1 VIASMAAGAASRML
15 PGMNTLLPS
24 PRIILAAL
32 LAVAVV
38 AAAMIAS
45 APSEA
50 SQYPSNA
57 KDITLTGK
65 TLAVE
70 QIDVGAPG
78 PSLGDRQILT
88 EDVYRNGKRV
98 GTSDIEC
105 TMVRVQMPKFSA
117 QCFNTTTLPGGQIT
131 AQGIVTSDELEKV
144 PFEHAVT
151 GGTGAYE
158 GVGGTLTIDEAG
170 DKPAVLT
177 FALRR

>member
-1 VIASMAAGAASRML
+1 MATGGATRML
-15 PGMNTLLPS
+15 VDMNTLLPS

-32 LAVAVV
+32 MAVAILT
-38 AAAMIAS
+38 AAMIAS
-45 APSEA
+45 SPSEA
-50 SQYPSNA
+50 SHYPSNA

-70 QIDVGAPG
+70 QVDVGAPG

-105 TMVRVQMPKFSA
+105 TMVRVQMPTFSA

-131 AQGIVTSDELEKV
+131 AQGIVTSDQLEKI

-151 GGTGAYE
+151 GGTGAYQ
-158 GVGGTLTIDEAG
+158 GVGGTLTVDEAG

-177 FALRR
+177 FELSR